1 MSPTITDSSVAR
13 HLTTACIFT
22 GNVVLNGPE
31 DAAVKLGEQVVFK
44 CELLETDSGISK
56 NVNKPYTITWMFQ
69 TLDMSGWSTVMT
81 AIHHGNQTFTIITP
95 RSDKYSDNNDTHD
108 PHLKVRSLTL
118 SDAGRYECSSNLT
131 QNSAGANLLV
141 VGAPNCHNYNP
152 EAIFGQNVTLECL
165 VSYAG
170 YKHPLVVWSYGS
182 LRLNSTTEI
191 AENSTTLK
199 EKLILPA
206 TEQIHGQGYHC
217 QVQYPGLMS
226 PVQCLAPPTLV
237 NGLAKVMAIHVY
249 PVTKHNKFTLGS
261 SIVIKCISKGYPVP
275 TYSWTFTSTG
285 SKKII
290 NLKYFTNQLSIDTF
304 SEDQAGTYV
313 CQVTNEIP
321 GNETG
326 KTNIYSDTR
335 AVSISVSEH
344 VDVDDTPN
352 AAYVVSRSSSQ
363 TGPQVADTSMKFSPY
378 AIGAVISAS
387 LAVLLII
394 VFVFMAMRMKKR
406 EKRMR
411 EKIARAHDENLDDQ
425 EVELL
430 DESTQPNTE
439 YLPTEYSRLKMSWEI
454 PRKDVRLLEQI
465 GQGVFVQVWKGR
477 MRRSPGSTDV
487 MRVIIKKLQGEAS
500 DRERHFFTAE
510 LEVLKMLPAH
520 ANVIRLVGSYTAN
533 EPWLMMME
541 LANEG
546 TLQQFLQR
554 HGPGHQQV
562 LIGRGEKASVTMTKK
577 QTLTSQK
584 LLALAAQVASG
595 LDHLEKFKLIY
606 YRLRSCKILVAKGG
620 ICKLSG
626 FGFPNE
632 VAERNLYESNSV
644 PVRWTAPESL
654 LNNVY
659 NVKTDTWSYGI
670 VVWEILHFGTTP
682 YPTMGPHEV
691 MESVQNGFRMPKPQ
705 HCSSELYELLLR
717 CWHTIPEERPSYQEI
732 LEVLSHLVVNADVH
746 IDFCNLPDHLLS
758 LDTAD
763 SAVF

>member
-1 MSPTITDSSVAR
+1 MLHGSQSATMIIILLAVFFIGAN
-13 HLTTACIFT
+13 
-22 GNVVLNGPE
+22 GNIALNGPE
-31 DAAVKLGEQVVFK
+31 DVAQRLGEQVVLK
-44 CELLETDSGISK
+44 CDLVDTDTTLQL
-56 NVNKPYTITWMFQ
+56 VNKPYVITWTFQ
-69 TLDMSGWSTVMT
+69 ALDLSGGSSVMT

-95 RSDKYSDNNDTHD
+95 RPDKYNDNNDTHE
-108 PHLKVRSLTL
+108 PNLKVRNLSL
-118 SDAGRYECSSNLT
+118 SDGGRYECSSNLT
-131 QNSAGANLLV
+131 QDSVGANLLV
-141 VGAPNCHNYNP
+141 IGTPTCHNYNP
-152 EAIFGQNVTLECL
+152 EVFYGQNVSLECL
-165 VSYAG
+165 VFYAG
-170 YKHPLVVWSYGS
+170 YKHPEIIWSYGS
-182 LRLNSTTEI
+182 LKLNSTSETS
-191 AENSTTLK
+191 ENSTLLK
-199 EKLILPA
+199 ERLTLEA
-206 TEQIHGQGYHC
+206 TDRIHGQSYHC

-226 PVQCLAPPTLV
+226 PIQCLAQPTLV
-237 NGLAKVMAIHVY
+237 NGVAKVMAVHVY
-249 PVTKHNKFTLGS
+249 PVTKHNQFTLGTS
-261 SIVIKCISKGYPVP
+261 VIIKCISKGYPVP
-275 TYSWTFTSTG
+275 TYSWSFTPAGSNQKIDLTF
-285 SKKII
+285 K
-290 NLKYFTNQLSIDTF
+290 TNQLSINSF
-304 SEDQAGTYV
+304 SGQHAGTYV
-313 CQVTNEIP
+313 CHVTNEIP
-321 GNETG
+321 GNTTG
-326 KTNIYSDTR
+326 TVTIYADTR
-335 AVSISVSEH
+335 GVTLLLADHAE
-344 VDVDDTPN
+344 VDEAPS
-352 AAYVVSRSSSQ
+352 YVVSRSSSQ
-363 TGPQVADTSMKFSPY
+363 TGPQEADTSMKFSPY

-387 LAVLLII
+387 LALLLII

-406 EKRMR
+406 EHRMR
-411 EKIARAHDENLDDQ
+411 EKLARAHDENLDDQ

-430 DESTQPNTE
+430 DENTQPNTE

-500 DRERHFFTAE
+500 DKERHFFTAE

-541 LANEG
+541 LASEG
-546 TLQQFLQR
+546 TLQQFLQC

-562 LIGRGEKASVTMTKK
+562 RIGRGEKPSVTMSKK

-620 ICKLSG
+620 LCKLSG

-632 VAERNLYESNSV
+632 VTERNLYESNSV

-654 LNNVY
+654 QSHVY

-670 VVWEILHFGTTP
+670 VLWEILHFGTTP

-691 MESVQNGFRMPKPQ
+691 VESVQNGFRMPKPQ

>member
-1 MSPTITDSSVAR
+1 
-13 HLTTACIFT
+13 
-22 GNVVLNGPE
+22 
-31 DAAVKLGEQVVFK
+31 
-44 CELLETDSGISK
+44 
-56 NVNKPYTITWMFQ
+56 
-69 TLDMSGWSTVMT
+69 MT
-81 AIHHGNQTFTIITP
+81 AFHQGNQKFTILSP
-95 RSDKYSDNNDTHD
+95 APDKYQDTQSPRLLVHN
-108 PHLKVRSLTL
+108 LVL
-118 SDAGRYECSSNLT
+118 SDAGWYACSSNLT
-131 QNSAGANLLV
+131 TEIVGANLLV
-141 VGAPNCHNYNP
+141 IGHPKCHNEKADVYFREN
-152 EAIFGQNVTLECL
+152 ISLECT
-165 VSYAG
+165 VSYG
-170 YKHPLVVWSYGS
+170 GSRHPVVDWRFGS
-182 LRLNSTTEI
+182 LKLNSTSEME
-191 AENSTTLK
+191 ENSTSLK
-199 EKLILPA
+199 ERLVLQASDKIRGH
-206 TEQIHGQGYHC
+206 IYHC
-217 QVQYPGLMS
+217 NVHYPGLIT
-226 PVQCLAPPTLV
+226 VECLALP
-237 NGLAKVMAIHVY
+237 AIQVYSPAEVIAVHVF
-249 PVTKHNKFTLGS
+249 PVTRHNDFPLGTN
-261 SIVIKCISKGYPVP
+261 VVLKCISRGFPVP
-275 TYSWTFTSTG
+275 TYSWSFIPAGSDKNTEMLAYSSQFT
-285 SKKII
+285 
-290 NLKYFTNQLSIDTF
+290 IDSF
-304 SEDQAGTYV
+304 AEDHAGTYV
-313 CQVTNEIP
+313 CHVTNEILVKSSGP
-321 GNETG
+321 GSYDNLETFLHSRNV
-326 KTNIYSDTR
+326 TLTV
-335 AVSISVSEH
+335 AET
-344 VDVDDTPN
+344 VDVEGPN
-352 AAYVVSRSSSQ
+352 AAYIVGGSSSGQ
-363 TGPQVADTSMKFSPY
+363 VGPQVADTSMRFSPY
-378 AIGAVISAS
+378 AIGAVISAG

-465 GQGVFVQVWKGR
+465 AQGAFVQVWKGR

-500 DRERHFFTAE
+500 DKERHFFTAE

-541 LANEG
+541 LASEG

-554 HGPGHQQV
+554 HCPGHQQV
-562 LIGRGEKASVTMTKK
+562 MIGRGEKPSVSLTKK

-632 VAERNLYESNSV
+632 MTERNVYEANSV

-654 LNNVY
+654 QSNVY
-659 NVKTDTWSYGI
+659 NTKTDTWSYGI
-670 VVWEILHFGTTP
+670 VAWEILHFGSTP

-691 MESVQNGFRMPKPQ
+691 IESVQNGFRMPKPQ

-746 IDFCNLPDHLLS
+746 IDFSSLPDHLLS

-763 SAVF
+763 SSAF